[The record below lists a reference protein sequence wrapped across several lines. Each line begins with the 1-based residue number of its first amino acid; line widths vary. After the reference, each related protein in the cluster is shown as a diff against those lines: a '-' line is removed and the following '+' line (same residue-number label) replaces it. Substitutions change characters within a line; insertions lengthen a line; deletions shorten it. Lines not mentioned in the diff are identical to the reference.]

1 MKGGK
6 NQSIYPFNT
15 HLPSVF
21 LIPVKYQKKKKRER
35 ERKQNEV
42 VLAPNPCGHV
52 NQYNNMTEVT
62 AKWLEMQGRCN
73 PG

>member
-21 LIPVKYQKKKKRER
+21 LIPVKYQKNKKKKRER
-35 ERKQNEV
+35 EKTKTKQRKSVGSTDTTQQARGTEKL
-42 VLAPNPCGHV
+42 LAQFRP
-52 NQYNNMTEVT
+52 
-62 AKWLEMQGRCN
+62 K
-73 PG
+73 